1 MIDDDETMS
10 TPDQSDVLTIHHP
23 LYFDGKGGEYFR
35 IWIVNVLLSIITLG
49 IYSAWATVRTR
60 RYFYANLKLAGEGF
74 EYHAEPMQILK
85 GRIIALIAFTLY
97 SVSSALSPLLGGIAA
112 ILLIFAIPPLILLSL
127 RFSRR
132 NTSYKNIRFN
142 FQGGWKEAYMSI
154 LVWPLLSL
162 LTLGLLFPLAQV
174 KLKRFII
181 NNSRYG
187 TENFVFTG
195 TYGDYGKLLLLYI
208 AIYVA
213 AILQLALSLTV
224 GASFVGT
231 TVFILLIYGGF
242 FFIQPKYMN
251 LMYRR
256 TTLRAHGFESTYTGI
271 GFVWVW
277 FSNILFIVFTL
288 GLFLPFAKVRLT
300 KYLTENVTLKVKGS
314 LDDFTA
320 GEAEKVSALGQEVG
334 TAFDFDLG
342 IGI

>member
-1 MIDDDETMS
+1 MTEIIQTMPASDRSHSPIIDHQIE
-10 TPDQSDVLTIHHP
+10 
-23 LYFDGKGGEYFR
+23 FEGKGGEYFR
-35 IWIVNVLLSIITLG
+35 IWIVNVLLSIVTLG

-60 RYFYANLKLAGEGF
+60 RYFYANVKLAGEGF

-85 GRIIALIAFTLY
+85 GRIIALIAFVLY
-97 SVSSALSPLLGGIAA
+97 SISSALSPLIGGIAA
-112 ILLIFAIPPLILLSL
+112 LLLILVVPPFILLSL

-132 NTSYKNIRFN
+132 MTSYRNIRFS

-154 LVWPLLSL
+154 LVWPFLSL
-162 LTLGLLFPLAQV
+162 LTLGILFPLAQV
-174 KLKRFII
+174 KLKRFIL

-195 TYGDYGKLLLLYI
+195 TYSDYGKLLLLYI
-208 AIYVA
+208 GIYVA
-213 AILQLALSLTV
+213 ASLQLALSLTV
-224 GASFVGT
+224 GASFLGT
-231 TVFILLIYGGF
+231 TVFIALIYGGF

-256 TTLRAHGFESTYTGI
+256 TLLREHSFDSTYTGF

-277 FSNILFIVFTL
+277 LSNIMLIVVTL
-288 GLFLPFAKVRLT
+288 GLFFPFAKVRLT
-300 KYLTENVTLKVKGS
+300 KYLAENVTLKVKGG
-314 LDDFTA
+314 LEDFTA
-320 GEAEKVSALGQEVG
+320 SETEKVSALGQEVG